1 MQSKIPSAQWA
12 AWLLAAT
19 VPAIFSIIGRN
30 GWLTVFLTAI
40 ACGVLSVCILACN
53 QKEMPQWLC
62 VLELLWLTV
71 LLGGL
76 AAESAGCWTEADA
89 FPAIPIILLV
99 ISALA
104 AQDGGVRAGR
114 TSAVLLWLVLP
125 VLGIVFLAGTADR
138 NWTWVR
144 QGIEVPD
151 GTLIALLLIPC
162 LGLFLPRE
170 RSKKQYWICIALG
183 VIAVIASVIMDAVV
197 GEEVAQGA
205 PNTFYEFSKSV
216 TLFGVAERFE
226 ALVACALTGGWFALF
241 TIILSAAHHLT
252 QKVFLS
258 GKRWTVW
265 LCAAIA
271 AGLMCILPNRSEW
284 MAIGCLIFW
293 GFLPVA
299 VQGMG
304 SRKNIGKK

>member
-1 MQSKIPSAQWA
+1 MQSKIPGPQLN

-19 VPAIFSIIGRN
+19 VPTILSIIGQN
-30 GWLTVFLTAI
+30 GWLTALLAAL

-53 QKEMPQWLC
+53 QKEMPRWLC

-76 AAESAGCWTEADA
+76 AAESAACWAEADA
-89 FPAIPIILLV
+89 FPAIPMTLLA

-104 AQDGGVRAGR
+104 ARDGGVRAGR
-114 TSAVLLWLVLP
+114 TGAVLLWLALP

-144 QGIEVPD
+144 QGMEVPD
-151 GTLIALLLIPC
+151 GTLVALLLIPC
-162 LGLFLPRE
+162 LRFFLPQE
-170 RSKKQYWICIALG
+170 RSKKQYWICVAL
-183 VIAVIASVIMDAVV
+183 VPIAVIASVIMDAVM
-197 GEEVAQGA
+197 GAEVAQSA

-216 TLFGVAERFE
+216 TLLGVAERFE

-241 TIILSAAHHLT
+241 SILLSAVHHLT
-252 QKVFLS
+252 EKTLS
-258 GKRWTVW
+258 LDGKWLVWFCTV
-265 LCAAIA
+265 AA
-271 AGLMCILPNRSEW
+271 AGLMCILPNKSEW

-299 VQGMG
+299 AQGIE
-304 SRKNIGKK
+304 SRKNIEKK

>member
-1 MQSKIPSAQWA
+1 MQSKIPGTQLN
-12 AWLLAAT
+12 AWFLAAMVPT
-19 VPAIFSIIGRN
+19 VLSIIGRN
-30 GWLTVFLTAI
+30 GWLTVLLTAL

-53 QKEMPQWLC
+53 QKEMPRWLC
-62 VLELLWLTV
+62 VLELLWLTA

-76 AAESAGCWTEADA
+76 AAESAGCWAETDA

-104 AQDGGVRAGR
+104 ARDGGVRAGR
-114 TSAVLLWLVLP
+114 ASAVLLWLVLP

-144 QGIEVPD
+144 QGIDVPD
-151 GTLIALLLIPC
+151 GTLIALLLMPC
-162 LGLFLPRE
+162 LGLFLPHA
-170 RSKKQYWICIALG
+170 RSKKQYSICIALG

-197 GEEVAQGA
+197 GTEVAQSA

-241 TIILSAAHHLT
+241 TVILSAAHHLT
-252 QKVFLS
+252 EKTFLFAE
-258 GKRWTVW
+258 KWTVW
-265 LCAAIA
+265 ICTAAA
-271 AGLMCILPNRSEW
+271 SGLMCILPNRSEW

-299 VQGMG
+299 AQGIG
-304 SRKNIGKK
+304 SRKNIEKK